1 MKRIFTD
8 LQNDLAD
15 LVEGGKTGRF
25 EDRNIPVSSS
35 SCLQFFCPPG
45 AEFGSSSLAER

>member
-8 LQNDLAD
+8 FQNDLAD

-25 EDRNIPVSSS
+25 EDRNIPVFSS
-35 SCLQFFCPPG
+35 SCHQFSVRLAP
-45 AEFGSSSLAER
+45 EFDSSSLTER